1 MFKKTLVAA
10 AIVACVSTPAFAKVN
25 FDFTHAG
32 WNNPTTLATVTK
44 QTVLNLTSAA
54 AGQNLLMT
62 VDNPAGGADK
72 ELRND
77 GALVI
82 RINGDASFNTPEVR
96 QWLSN
101 AADGGAFTNV
111 LVDANSSV
119 PAAGLGGENAEVKKF
134 FKLTSDGQKQTLDFT
149 IDENGKRLRI
159 ALASNV
165 QNDVVANAKI
175 HLLMANATNAFSLVK
190 GSLSTVTLDVG
201 VIQNASYTSDPQV
214 TKPLFKMDKLFAL
227 ESNTQGKAVALVSEK
242 FLKYAKTG
250 TVVTDL
256 DIVADAKLKNLT
268 SNQNIQKA
276 QVKLTLEGDF
286 SAFSKDSNGVLLKKD
301 GTSTGWK
308 VAGNVAE
315 RTLGASG
322 VVPGQADEPILA
334 SLYSKPT
341 NEIGIEAQRLTLKA
355 VQNGTSATF
364 DTFEDTLADL
374 FVITRD
380 GMKFDTI
387 TTGTTSANTI
397 HIRDISEILPE
408 AGGKIYVT
416 IVQYGEHGVNGKAP
430 GEVLVKRV
438 PLTTTLP
445 SGGAV
450 TLKPAEVAA
459 EVGADMVTGR
469 QARFVFEVETNRGE
483 VAVKKSNAEG
493 VDIQNG
499 TKGVQGEIVDF
510 TL

>member
-1 MFKKTLVAA
+1 MFKKTLLAA
-10 AIVACVSTPAFAKVN
+10 AIVASVSAPAFAKVIFN
-25 FDFTHAG
+25 FGNPG
-32 WNNPTTLATVTK
+32 WNNPTLLATVTK
-44 QTVLNLTSAA
+44 QAVLNLTSAA
-54 AGQNLLMT
+54 SGQDLLMT
-62 VDNPAGGADK
+62 VDNPVAPNK

-82 RINGDASFNTPEVR
+82 RINGDAAFNNSEVR

-101 AADGGAFTNV
+101 AADGLDFDNV
-111 LVDANSSV
+111 LVDATGAA
-119 PAAGLGGENAEVKKF
+119 PAVGTNAEVKKF

-159 ALASNV
+159 ALASHV
-165 QNDVVANAKI
+165 ETDVGANAKI
-175 HLLMANATNAFSLVK
+175 NLLLSKATNAFSLVK

-201 VIQNASYTSDPQV
+201 VIQNASYTSDPIV

-227 ESNTQGKAVALVSEK
+227 ESVSQGKAVALVSEK
-242 FLKYAKTG
+242 FLKYATPAG
-250 TVVTDL
+250 TVA
-256 DIVADAKLKNLT
+256 ADVDVLANAKLKNLT

-276 QVKLTLEGDF
+276 QVQLTLDGDF
-286 SAFSKDSNGVLLKKD
+286 SAFSKDSSGYLLKKD

-308 VAGNVAE
+308 VAGNVAT
-315 RTLGASG
+315 RVLGASG
-322 VVPGQADEPILA
+322 VVAGLGEEAIPAA
-334 SLYSKPT
+334 LYVKPT
-341 NEIGIEAQRLTLKA
+341 NTVGIEAQRLTLKA
-355 VQNGTSATF
+355 VQDGTSATF

-374 FVITRD
+374 FIITRD

-397 HIRDISEILPE
+397 HIRDISETLP
-408 AGGKIYVT
+408 ATGGKIYVT
-416 IVQYGEHGVNGKAP
+416 IVQYGEHGVNGKAD
-430 GEVLVKRV
+430 GEVLVKRAV
-438 PLTTTLP
+438 LKTTLP

-450 TLKPAEVAA
+450 SLKPSEVAA
-459 EVGADMVTGR
+459 EVGAQIVAGR

>member
-25 FDFTHAG
+25 FDFTDAG
-32 WNNPTTLATVTK
+32 WKNPTTLATVTK

-62 VDNPAGGADK
+62 VDNPAGADK

-101 AADGGAFTNV
+101 AADDGDFNNV
-111 LVDANSSV
+111 LVDASGV
-119 PAAGLGGENAEVKKF
+119 APAAGTNAEVKKF
-134 FKLTSDGQKQTLDFT
+134 FKLTSDGQKETLDFT

-165 QNDVVANAKI
+165 QGDVVANAKI

-227 ESNTQGKAVALVSEK
+227 ESNNQGKAVAFVSEK
-242 FLKYAKTG
+242 FLKYATTG
-250 TVVTDL
+250 NVVTDL
-256 DIVADAKLKNLT
+256 DIDADAKLKNLT

-322 VVPGQADEPILA
+322 VVPGQGDEPIIA

-355 VQNGTSATF
+355 VQDGTSATF

-397 HIRDISEILPE
+397 HIRDISDILPE

-459 EVGADMVTGR
+459 EVGADMVAGR

>member
-1 MFKKTLVAA
+1 MFKKTLLAA
-10 AIVACVSTPAFAKVN
+10 AIVASVSAPAFAKVN
-25 FDFTHAG
+25 FNYGNPA
-32 WNNPTTLATVTK
+32 WNNPTILATVTK
-44 QTVLNLTSAA
+44 QAVLNLTSAA
-54 AGQNLLMT
+54 SGQDLLMT
-62 VDNPAGGADK
+62 VDNPAAPNK

-82 RINGDASFNTPEVR
+82 RINGDAAFNNSEVR

-101 AADGGAFTNV
+101 AADGLDFANV
-111 LVDANSSV
+111 LVDATG
-119 PAAGLGGENAEVKKF
+119 AATAVGTNAEVKKF

-159 ALASNV
+159 ALASYV
-165 QNDVVANAKI
+165 ETDVAANAKI
-175 HLLMANATNAFSLVK
+175 NLLLSKATNAFSLVK

-201 VIQNASYTSDPQV
+201 VIQNASYTSDPIV

-227 ESNTQGKAVALVSEK
+227 ESEDQGKAVALVSEK
-242 FLKYAKTG
+242 FLKYAPPAG
-250 TVVTDL
+250 TVA
-256 DIVADAKLKNLT
+256 ADVDVLANAKLKNLT

-276 QVKLTLEGDF
+276 QVQLTLDGDF
-286 SAFSKDSNGVLLKKD
+286 SAFSKDSSGYLLKKD

-308 VAGNVAE
+308 VAGNVAT
-315 RTLGASG
+315 RVLGASG
-322 VVPGQADEPILA
+322 VVAGLGEAAIPAA
-334 SLYSKPT
+334 LYVKPT
-341 NEIGIEAQRLTLKA
+341 NTVGIEAQRLTLKA
-355 VQNGTSATF
+355 VQDGTSATF

-374 FVITRD
+374 FIITRD

-397 HIRDISEILPE
+397 HIRDISETLP
-408 AGGKIYVT
+408 ATGGKIYVT
-416 IVQYGEHGVNGKAP
+416 IVQYGEHGVNGKAD
-430 GEVLVKRV
+430 GEVLVKRAV
-438 PLTTTLP
+438 LNTTLP

-450 TLKPAEVAA
+450 SLKPSEVAA
-459 EVGADMVTGR
+459 EVGAQIVAGR

-499 TKGVQGEIVDF
+499 TKGVQDEIVDF

>member
-10 AIVACVSTPAFAKVN
+10 AIVASVSAPAFAKVT
-25 FDFTHAG
+25 FDYTNSA
-32 WNNPTTLATVTK
+32 WDNPTILATVTK

-54 AGQNLLMT
+54 TGQDLLMT
-62 VDNPAGGADK
+62 VDNPAAPNK

-82 RINGDASFNTPEVR
+82 RINGDASFNNSEVR

-101 AADGGAFTNV
+101 AADGGDFANV
-111 LVDANSSV
+111 QVDANSADASE
-119 PAAGLGGENAEVKKF
+119 ALGGKNAEVKKF
-134 FKLTSDGQKQTLDFT
+134 FKLTSDGQKETLDFT

-159 ALASNV
+159 ALASNI
-165 QNDVVANAKI
+165 QTDVVANAKI
-175 HLLMANATNAFSLVK
+175 QLLLSKATNAFSLVK

-201 VIQNASYTSDPQV
+201 VIQNASYTSDPIV

-227 ESNTQGKAVALVSEK
+227 ESVDQGKAVALVSEK
-242 FLKYAKTG
+242 FLKYAAPTG
-250 TVVTDL
+250 TAATDVDVL
-256 DIVADAKLKNLT
+256 ANAKLKNLT

-276 QVKLTLEGDF
+276 QVKLTIEGDF
-286 SAFSKDSNGVLLKKD
+286 SAFSKDSSGYLLKKD

-308 VAGNVAE
+308 VTGNVAA
-315 RTLGASG
+315 RDLGASG
-322 VVPGQADEPILA
+322 VVAGLADEAIPA
-334 SLYSKPT
+334 ALYVKPT
-341 NEIGIEAQRLTLKA
+341 NTVGIEAQRLTLKA
-355 VQNGTSATF
+355 VQDGSSATF

-374 FVITRD
+374 FIITRD

-387 TTGTTSANTI
+387 TTGTTSSNTI
-397 HIRDISEILPE
+397 HIRDISETLPD

-416 IVQYGEHGVNGKAP
+416 IVQYGEHGVNGKAD
-430 GEVLVKRV
+430 GDVLVKRAV
-438 PLTTTLP
+438 LNTTLP

-450 TLKPAEVAA
+450 TLKPSEIAA
-459 EVGADMVTGR
+459 EVGVQIIDGR

-499 TKGVQGEIVDF
+499 TKGVQGDIVDF

>member
-1 MFKKTLVAA
+1 MFKKTLLAA
-10 AIVACVSTPAFAKVN
+10 AIVASVSAPAFAKVN
-25 FDFTHAG
+25 FDFTSPA
-32 WNNPTTLATVTK
+32 WDNPTILATVTK

-54 AGQNLLMT
+54 SGQDLLMT
-62 VDNPAGGADK
+62 VDNPALPNK

-82 RINGDASFNTPEVR
+82 RINGDASFNTSEVR

-101 AADGGAFTNV
+101 AADGGDFSNV
-111 LVDANSSV
+111 LVDASGAA
-119 PAAGLGGENAEVKKF
+119 PAVGTNAEVKKF
-134 FKLTSDGQKQTLDFT
+134 FKLTSDGQKETLDFT

-159 ALASNV
+159 ALASKIED
-165 QNDVVANAKI
+165 DVVTNAKI
-175 HLLMANATNAFSLVK
+175 NLLLSKATNAFSLVK

-201 VIQNASYTSDPQV
+201 VIQNASYTSDPIA

-227 ESNTQGKAVALVSEK
+227 ESVDQGKAVALVSEK
-242 FLKYAKTG
+242 FLKYATPTG
-250 TVVTDL
+250 TVATDVDVL
-256 DIVADAKLKNLT
+256 ANAKLKNLT

-276 QVKLTLEGDF
+276 QVQLTIEGDF
-286 SAFSKDSNGVLLKKD
+286 SAFSQDSSGYLLKKD

-308 VAGNVAE
+308 VTGNVAA
-315 RTLGASG
+315 RDLGASG
-322 VVPGQADEPILA
+322 VVAGLGEEAIPAA
-334 SLYSKPT
+334 LYVKPT
-341 NEIGIEAQRLTLKA
+341 NTVGIEAQRLTLKA
-355 VQNGTSATF
+355 VQDGSSATF

-374 FVITRD
+374 FIITRD

-397 HIRDISEILPE
+397 HIRDISETLP
-408 AGGKIYVT
+408 ASGGKIYVT
-416 IVQYGEHGVNGKAP
+416 IVQYGEHGVNGKAD
-430 GEVLVKRV
+430 GEVLVKRAV
-438 PLTTTLP
+438 LNTTLP

-450 TLKPAEVAA
+450 SLKPSEVAA
-459 EVGADMVTGR
+459 EVGAQIVAGR

>member
-25 FDFTHAG
+25 FDFTNAA
-32 WNNPTTLATVTK
+32 WNSPTVLATVTK
-44 QTVLNLTSAA
+44 QTVLDLTTAA
-54 AGQNLLMT
+54 VGQDLLMT
-62 VDNPAGGADK
+62 IDNPAAPDN
-72 ELRND
+72 ELRSN

-82 RINGDASFNTPEVR
+82 RINGDASFNNSEIR

-101 AADGGAFTNV
+101 AAVDGVFNNLEVKDGAGAV
-111 LVDANSSV
+111 LKTK
-119 PAAGLGGENAEVKKF
+119 AEVIKF
-134 FKLTSDGQKQTLDFT
+134 FKLTSDGQKETLDYT

-159 ALASNV
+159 ALSETA
-165 QNDVVANAKI
+165 DALAANSQI
-175 HLLMANATNAFSLVK
+175 NLLMSKATNAFKLQK

-227 ESNTQGKAVALVSEK
+227 ESVTQGKATALVSEK
-242 FLKYAKTG
+242 FLKYATPAG
-250 TVVTDL
+250 TVVTDA
-256 DIVADAKLKNLT
+256 DIAASAKLKNLT

-286 SAFSKDSNGVLLKKD
+286 AAFSKNTDGVLLQKD
-301 GTSTGWK
+301 GTPSGWK
-308 VAGNVAE
+308 VTGNVAE
-315 RTLGASG
+315 RLLGANG
-322 VVPGQADEPILA
+322 VVAGQGEEAIPA
-334 SLYSKPT
+334 FLYAKPT
-341 NEIGIEAQRLTLKA
+341 NETAIEAQRLTLKA
-355 VQNGTSATF
+355 VQDGTSATF
-364 DTFEDTLADL
+364 ETFEDTLADL
-374 FVITRD
+374 FIITRD
-380 GMKFDTI
+380 GLKFDTI

-397 HIRDISEILPE
+397 HIRDISDILPE

-430 GEVLVKRV
+430 GEVLVKRSV
-438 PLTTTLP
+438 LSTTLP

-450 TLKPAEVAA
+450 TLKPSEVAA
-459 EVGADMVTGR
+459 EVGADMVAGR

-499 TKGVQGEIVDF
+499 TKGVEDLVDF

>member
-1 MFKKTLVAA
+1 MFKKTLLAA
-10 AIVACVSTPAFAKVN
+10 AIVASVSAPAFAKVN
-25 FDFTHAG
+25 FDFTNAA
-32 WNNPTTLATVTK
+32 WDNPTILATVTK

-54 AGQNLLMT
+54 SGQDLLMT
-62 VDNPAGGADK
+62 VDNPAAPNK

-82 RINGDASFNTPEVR
+82 RINGDASFNTSEVR

-101 AADGGAFTNV
+101 AADGGDFSNV
-111 LVDANSSV
+111 LVDASG
-119 PAAGLGGENAEVKKF
+119 AAAAVGTNAEVKKF
-134 FKLTSDGQKQTLDFT
+134 FKLTSDGQKETLDFT

-159 ALASNV
+159 ALASNIEA
-165 QNDVVANAKI
+165 DVVTNAKI
-175 HLLMANATNAFSLVK
+175 NLLLSKATNAFSLVK

-201 VIQNASYTSDPQV
+201 VIQNASYTSDPIA

-227 ESNTQGKAVALVSEK
+227 ESVDQGKAVALVSEK
-242 FLKYAKTG
+242 FLKYATPTG
-250 TVVTDL
+250 TVATDVDVL
-256 DIVADAKLKNLT
+256 ANAKLKNLT

-276 QVKLTLEGDF
+276 QVQLTIEGDF
-286 SAFSKDSNGVLLKKD
+286 SAFSQDSSGYLLKKD

-308 VAGNVAE
+308 VTGNVAA
-315 RTLGASG
+315 RDLGASG
-322 VVPGQADEPILA
+322 VVAGLGEEAIPAA
-334 SLYSKPT
+334 LYVKPT
-341 NEIGIEAQRLTLKA
+341 NTVGIEAQRLTLKA
-355 VQNGTSATF
+355 VQDGSSATF

-374 FVITRD
+374 FIITRD

-397 HIRDISEILPE
+397 HIRDISETLP
-408 AGGKIYVT
+408 ASGGKIYVT
-416 IVQYGEHGVNGKAP
+416 IVQYGEHGVNGKAD
-430 GEVLVKRV
+430 GEVLVKRAV
-438 PLTTTLP
+438 LNTTLP

-450 TLKPAEVAA
+450 SLKPSEVAA
-459 EVGADMVTGR
+459 EVGAQIVAGR